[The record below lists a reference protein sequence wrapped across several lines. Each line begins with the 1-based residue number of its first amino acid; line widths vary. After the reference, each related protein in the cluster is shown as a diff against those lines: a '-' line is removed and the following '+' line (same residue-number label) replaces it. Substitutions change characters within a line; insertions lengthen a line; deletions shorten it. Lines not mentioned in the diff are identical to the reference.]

1 MREVIR
7 TCIGCR
13 GKLPQKALVRFM
25 CQTDG
30 KLQIDSQKKLGGR
43 GAYVCL
49 SQDCIQK
56 AFKSPKR
63 INSLLRV
70 QLTSQNITQF
80 EQVLLQRIRKAM
92 DTKEEKGGTTMNKAQ
107 RRRGKPNKGSRA
119 ESHVS
124 GTRVYELAKEYKL
137 TNKKL
142 IALLEEHGVR
152 AKNGMSVLDPD
163 TVSLIESELAG
174 APVERTVSTSET
186 AVETASESEETDT
199 TNGLQVVEGTPVVDL
214 AAVLEMQP
222 SALILRLMKLR
233 VMANINQRL
242 DYDTLVMLSEH
253 LHFEAVKSK
262 TLEEKLLTEVPD
274 DPQSLRP
281 RAPVITIMGHV
292 DHGKTSLLDSIRQ
305 SNISES
311 EAGNIT
317 QHIGAYHVKL
327 KGGSIVF
334 LDTPGHAAFTA
345 MRARGAQVTDIV
357 VLIVAAD
364 DGVMPQT
371 IEAISHAKAAK
382 VPIVVAINKID
393 VPGARPDYVKQQLAE
408 QELLPEDW
416 GGQTI
421 CVETSAID
429 GTGIDFLLEMLLL
442 EAALL
447 ELKANPSKA
456 ARGVVIEAQVDKER
470 GSIATVLVQAGTL
483 RVGDVFVS
491 GRYSGKVRAMMDDF
505 GKRMKET
512 GPSSPV
518 EVLGFT
524 GVPEAGDKF
533 YVVESD
539 KDARAISEARQDQYR
554 NEQLGANSHVSLD
567 NLFQQIQEG
576 EIKELNVV
584 LKGDV
589 QGSVQAVASSLLEL
603 STDEVKI
610 NIIHQAVGG
619 ITETDILLASA
630 SDAIVVGFNVHP
642 TTEAVQAK
650 ETEGIDVR
658 TYNIIYNLISYIRSA
673 MEGLLDPEV
682 REVVIGRAEVR
693 ELFKVPRLGLV
704 AGSYVNWGR
713 ISFNQPLRIL
723 RDNRLIH
730 EGKVNSLRRFKDN
743 VNEVQANYECGIG
756 IETFDDL
763 KVGDVLECYVY
774 EQVARSLS

>member
-1 MREVIR
+1 M
-7 TCIGCR
+7 
-13 GKLPQKALVRFM
+13 
-25 CQTDG
+25 
-30 KLQIDSQKKLGGR
+30 S
-43 GAYVCL
+43 
-49 SQDCIQK
+49 
-56 AFKSPKR
+56 
-63 INSLLRV
+63 
-70 QLTSQNITQF
+70 
-80 EQVLLQRIRKAM
+80 
-92 DTKEEKGGTTMNKAQ
+92 KAQ
-107 RRRGKPNKGSRA
+107 RQRRKSAKDSQE
-119 ESHVS
+119 ESQVS
-124 GTRVYELAKEYKL
+124 GMRVYELAKEYNL
-137 TNKKL
+137 TNKEL

-152 AKNGMSVLDPD
+152 VKNGMSSLDPD
-163 TVSLIESELAG
+163 TVALIESELADDP
-174 APVERTVSTSET
+174 ADETESTSEEV
-186 AVETASESEETDT
+186 VENISESAAIDT
-199 TNGLQVVEGTPVVDL
+199 NGGLQVEEGTTVSDL
-214 AAVLEMQP
+214 ATSLELQP
-222 SALILRLMKLR
+222 SALIMRLMKLR

-242 DYDTLVMLSEH
+242 DYDTLVMLGEH
-253 LHFEAVKSK
+253 LNFEAVRSR
-262 TLEEKLLTEVPD
+262 TLEEELLTEIPD
-274 DPQSLRP
+274 DPESLQP

-382 VPIVVAINKID
+382 VPIVVAINKMD

-447 ELKANPSKA
+447 ELKANPNKP
-456 ARGVVIEAQVDKER
+456 ARGVVIEAKVDR
-470 GSIATVLVQAGTL
+470 GRGAIATVLVQSGTL

-491 GRYSGKVRAMMDDF
+491 GRYSGRVRAMMDDF
-505 GKRMKET
+505 GKRMKEA
-512 GPSSPV
+512 GPSCPV

-524 GVPEAGDKF
+524 GVPEAGDRF

-539 KDARAISEARQDQYR
+539 KDARTISETRQDQYR
-554 NEQLGANSHVSLD
+554 NEKLGANSHVSLD

-658 TYNIIYNLISYIRSA
+658 TYNVIYNLISYIRSA

-693 ELFKVPRLGLV
+693 ELFRVPRLGLV

-756 IETFDDL
+756 IETFNDL
-763 KVGDVLECYVY
+763 KIGDVLECYVY

>member
-1 MREVIR
+1 M
-7 TCIGCR
+7 
-13 GKLPQKALVRFM
+13 
-25 CQTDG
+25 
-30 KLQIDSQKKLGGR
+30 S
-43 GAYVCL
+43 
-49 SQDCIQK
+49 
-56 AFKSPKR
+56 
-63 INSLLRV
+63 
-70 QLTSQNITQF
+70 
-80 EQVLLQRIRKAM
+80 
-92 DTKEEKGGTTMNKAQ
+92 KAQ
-107 RRRGKPNKGSRA
+107 RQQRKSAK
-119 ESHVS
+119 ESQEESQVS
-124 GTRVYELAKEYKL
+124 GMRVYELAKEYNL
-137 TNKKL
+137 TNKEL

-152 AKNGMSVLDPD
+152 VKNGMSSLDSD
-163 TVSLIESELAG
+163 TVALIESELADE
-174 APVERTVSTSET
+174 PVDETEAASEEVVENTSESK
-186 AVETASESEETDT
+186 EID
-199 TNGLQVVEGTPVVDL
+199 TNGGLKVEEGTTVADL
-214 AAVLEMQP
+214 ATSLELQP
-222 SALILRLMKLR
+222 SALIMRLMKLK

-242 DYDTLVMLSEH
+242 DYDTLVMLGEH
-253 LHFEAVKSK
+253 LNFEAVRSR
-262 TLEEKLLTEVPD
+262 TLEEELLTEIPD
-274 DPQSLRP
+274 DPESLQP

-393 VPGARPDYVKQQLAE
+393 VPGARTDYVKQQLAE

-447 ELKANPSKA
+447 ELKANPNKP
-456 ARGVVIEAQVDKER
+456 ARGVVIEAEVDKGR
-470 GSIATVLVQAGTL
+470 GAIATVLVQSGTL

-491 GRYSGKVRAMMDDF
+491 GRYSGRVRAMMDDF

-512 GPSSPV
+512 GPSYPV

-524 GVPEAGDKF
+524 GVPEAGDRF

-539 KDARAISEARQDQYR
+539 KDARAISEIRQDQYR
-554 NEQLGANSHVSLD
+554 NEKLGANSHVSLD

-584 LKGDV
+584 IKGDV
-589 QGSVQAVASSLLEL
+589 QGSLQAVASSLLDL

-650 ETEGIDVR
+650 ESEGIDVR
-658 TYNIIYNLISYIRSA
+658 TYNVIYNLISYIRSA

-693 ELFKVPRLGLV
+693 ELFRVPRLGLV

-763 KVGDVLECYVY
+763 KIGDVLECYVY

>member
-1 MREVIR
+1 MRESAQER
-7 TCIGCR
+7 QRPAKGDR
-13 GKLPQKALVRFM
+13 KEN
-25 CQTDG
+25 
-30 KLQIDSQKKLGGR
+30 
-43 GAYVCL
+43 
-49 SQDCIQK
+49 
-56 AFKSPKR
+56 KSR
-63 INSLLRV
+63 
-70 QLTSQNITQF
+70 NI
-80 EQVLLQRIRKAM
+80 
-92 DTKEEKGGTTMNKAQ
+92 
-107 RRRGKPNKGSRA
+107 
-119 ESHVS
+119 
-124 GTRVYELAKEYKL
+124 RVYELAKQYDL
-137 TNKKL
+137 TNKEL
-142 IALLEEHGVR
+142 IALLEDHGVR
-152 AKNGMSVLDPD
+152 VKSGMSGLDPD
-163 TVSLIESELAG
+163 TVALIESELVDEL
-174 APVERTVSTSET
+174 VEDTVSTTEDS
-186 AVETASESEETDT
+186 VEDISKPETDMT
-199 TNGLQVVEGTPVVDL
+199 DGLQIPEGTTVADL
-214 AAVLEMQP
+214 AASLGLQP
-222 SALILRLMKLR
+222 SALIMQLMKLK
-233 VMANINQRL
+233 VIANINQRL
-242 DYDTLVMLSEH
+242 DYDTLIMLGDH
-253 LHFEAVKSK
+253 LNFEAVKLK
-262 TLEEKLLTEVPD
+262 TLEEELLIDTPD
-274 DPQSLRP
+274 APESLQP
-281 RAPVITIMGHV
+281 RAPVVTIMGHV

-317 QHIGAYHVKL
+317 QHIGAYHVTL
-327 KGGSIVF
+327 ENGSVVF

-408 QELLPEDW
+408 QELVPEEW

-421 CVETSAID
+421 CVETSATE

-447 ELKANPSKA
+447 ELKANPNKL
-456 ARGVVIEAQVDKER
+456 ARGIVIEAQVDKGR
-470 GSIATVLVQAGTL
+470 GAVSTVLVQSGTL

-491 GRYSGKVRAMMDDF
+491 GRYSGKVRAMMDDH
-505 GKRMKET
+505 GKRMKEA
-512 GPSSPV
+512 GPSCPV

-524 GVPEAGDKF
+524 GVPEAGDRF

-539 KDARAISEARQDQYR
+539 KDARAISETRQDQYR
-554 NEQLGANSHVSLD
+554 NEQLGANSHVSLE

-658 TYNIIYNLISYIRSA
+658 TYNVIYNLISYIHSA

-693 ELFKVPRLGLV
+693 ELFRVPRLGLV

-713 ISFNQPLRIL
+713 ISYNQPLRIL

-763 KVGDVLECYVY
+763 QVGDVLECYVH

>member
-1 MREVIR
+1 MR
-7 TCIGCR
+7 
-13 GKLPQKALVRFM
+13 K
-25 CQTDG
+25 
-30 KLQIDSQKKLGGR
+30 
-43 GAYVCL
+43 
-49 SQDCIQK
+49 
-56 AFKSPKR
+56 
-63 INSLLRV
+63 
-70 QLTSQNITQF
+70 TQ
-80 EQVLLQRIRKAM
+80 R
-92 DTKEEKGGTTMNKAQ
+92 Q
-107 RRRGKPNKGSRA
+107 RRKPAKEGQV
-119 ESHVS
+119 ESQVS
-124 GTRVYELAKEYKL
+124 STRVHELAKKYNL
-137 TNKKL
+137 TNKEL

-152 AKNGMSVLDPD
+152 VKNGMSGLDAD
-163 TVSLIESELAG
+163 TVALIESELVDE
-174 APVERTVSTSET
+174 PTEETVVTPED
-186 AVETASESEETDT
+186 AVENTSESEEIDT
-199 TNGLQVVEGTPVVDL
+199 IGGLQVVEGTTVADL
-214 AAVLEMQP
+214 ATSLELQP
-222 SALILRLMKLR
+222 SALIMRLMKLK

-242 DYDTLVMLSEH
+242 DYNTLVMLGEH
-253 LHFEAVKSK
+253 LNFEAVRSK
-262 TLEEKLLTEVPD
+262 TLEEELLAEIPD
-274 DPQSLRP
+274 DPASLQP
-281 RAPVITIMGHV
+281 RAPVVTIMGHV

-317 QHIGAYHVKL
+317 QHIGAYHVTL

-393 VPGARPDYVKQQLAE
+393 VPGARSDYVKQQLAE

-447 ELKANPSKA
+447 ELKANPNKP
-456 ARGVVIEAQVDKER
+456 ARGVVIEAEVDKGR
-470 GSIATVLVQAGTL
+470 GAIATVLVESGTL

-491 GRYSGKVRAMMDDF
+491 GRYSGRVRAMMGDF
-505 GKRMKET
+505 GKRMKEA

-524 GVPEAGDKF
+524 GVPEAGDRF

-539 KDARAISEARQDQYR
+539 KDARSISETRQDQYR
-554 NEQLGANSHVSLD
+554 NEKLGANSHVSLD

-658 TYNIIYNLISYIRSA
+658 TYNVIYNLISYIRSA

-693 ELFKVPRLGLV
+693 ELFRVPRLGLV

-763 KVGDVLECYVY
+763 KVGDVLECYVH

>member
-1 MREVIR
+1 MAKAPRQRQRPARNNRE
-7 TCIGCR
+7 
-13 GKLPQKALVRFM
+13 A
-25 CQTDG
+25 
-30 KLQIDSQKKLGGR
+30 
-43 GAYVCL
+43 
-49 SQDCIQK
+49 
-56 AFKSPKR
+56 
-63 INSLLRV
+63 
-70 QLTSQNITQF
+70 SQN
-80 EQVLLQRIRKAM
+80 
-92 DTKEEKGGTTMNKAQ
+92 
-107 RRRGKPNKGSRA
+107 
-119 ESHVS
+119 S
-124 GTRVYELAKEYKL
+124 GTPVSKLARQYKL
-137 TNKKL
+137 TSKEL
-142 IALLEEHGVR
+142 IAILEDHGVPVKNEKSSLDSETVALLESEWISELNNENTSTTAESAQSG
-152 AKNGMSVLDPD
+152 PD
-163 TVSLIESELAG
+163 TADSLQI
-174 APVERTVSTSET
+174 T
-186 AVETASESEETDT
+186 
-199 TNGLQVVEGTPVVDL
+199 EGTTVANL
-214 AAVLEMQP
+214 AASLGLQP
-222 SALILRLMKLR
+222 SALIMQLMKLR

-242 DYDTLVMLSEH
+242 DYGTLVMLGEH
-253 LHFEAVKSK
+253 LDFEAIKER
-262 TLEEKLLTEVPD
+262 TLEEELLTDPPD
-274 DPQSLRP
+274 PPESLQP
-281 RAPVITIMGHV
+281 RAPVVTIMGHV

-305 SNISES
+305 SNVSES

-317 QHIGAYHVKL
+317 QHIGAYHVTL
-327 KGGSIVF
+327 ETGSVVF

-393 VPGARPDYVKQQLAE
+393 VPGARPDYIRQQLAE
-408 QELLPEDW
+408 QELVPEEW

-421 CVETSAID
+421 CVETSATE
-429 GTGIDFLLEMLLL
+429 GTGIDTLLEMLLL

-447 ELKANPSKA
+447 ELKANSNKS
-456 ARGVVIEAQVDKER
+456 ARGVVVEAQVDKAR
-470 GSIATVLVQAGTL
+470 GAIATVLVQSGTL
-483 RVGDVFVS
+483 RVGDAFVS
-491 GRYSGKVRAMMDDF
+491 GRYSGKVRAMIDDH
-505 GKRMKET
+505 GKRMKEV
-512 GPSSPV
+512 GPSRPV
-518 EVLGFT
+518 EILGFT
-524 GVPEAGDKF
+524 GVPEAGDRF
-533 YVVESD
+533 YAVESD
-539 KDARAISEARQDQYR
+539 KDARTISETRQDQYR
-554 NEQLGANSHVSLD
+554 TEKLGANSHVSLE

-589 QGSVQAVASSLLEL
+589 QGSVQAVAASLLDL
-603 STDEVKI
+603 STAEVKI

-658 TYNIIYNLISYIRSA
+658 TYNVIYNLISYIRSA

-693 ELFKVPRLGLV
+693 ELFSVPRLGLV

-713 ISFNQPLRIL
+713 ISYNQPLRIL
-723 RDNRLIH
+723 RNNRLIH

-763 KVGDVLECYVY
+763 KVGDVLECYVH

>member
-1 MREVIR
+1 
-7 TCIGCR
+7 
-13 GKLPQKALVRFM
+13 
-25 CQTDG
+25 
-30 KLQIDSQKKLGGR
+30 
-43 GAYVCL
+43 
-49 SQDCIQK
+49 
-56 AFKSPKR
+56 
-63 INSLLRV
+63 
-70 QLTSQNITQF
+70 
-80 EQVLLQRIRKAM
+80 
-92 DTKEEKGGTTMNKAQ
+92 MNRARRQPQ
-107 RRRGKPNKGSRA
+107 RRQRKPAKGSQ
-119 ESHVS
+119 EKSQVS
-124 GTRVYELAKEYKL
+124 GVRVYELATQYNL
-137 TNKKL
+137 TNKEL
-142 IALLEEHGVR
+142 IALLEARGVR
-152 AKNGMSVLDPD
+152 VKSGMSALDPD
-163 TVSLIESELAG
+163 TIALIESELAG
-174 APVERTVSTSET
+174 EPVEKTVSTPED
-186 AVETASESEETDT
+186 AVENASASEETAT
-199 TNGLQVVEGTPVVDL
+199 TNGLQVIEGTTVADL
-214 AAVLEMQP
+214 AKSLELQP
-222 SALILRLMKLR
+222 SALIMRLMKLK
-233 VMANINQRL
+233 VMASINQRL
-242 DYDTLVMLSEH
+242 DYDTLVMLGES
-253 LHFEAVKSK
+253 LNFEAVKLR
-262 TLEEKLLTEVPD
+262 TLEDELLTEIPD
-274 DPQSLRP
+274 DPASLQP
-281 RAPVITIMGHV
+281 RAPVVTIMGHV

-371 IEAISHAKAAK
+371 IEAINHARAAK

-393 VPGARPDYVKQQLAE
+393 MPGARVDYVKQQLAT

-447 ELKANPSKA
+447 ELKANPNKA
-456 ARGVVIEAQVDKER
+456 ARGVVIEAQVDKGR
-470 GSIATVLVQAGTL
+470 GAIATVLVQSGTL

-491 GRYSGKVRAMMDDF
+491 GRYSGKVRAMMDNF
-505 GKRMKET
+505 GKRMKEI
-512 GPSSPV
+512 GPSCPV

-533 YVVESD
+533 YVVEFD
-539 KDARAISEARQDQYR
+539 KDARTISETRQDRYR
-554 NEQLGANSHVSLD
+554 NEKLGANSHVSLD

-603 STDEVKI
+603 SADEVKI

-658 TYNIIYNLISYIRSA
+658 TYNVIYNLISYIHSA

-693 ELFKVPRLGLV
+693 ELFKVPRRGLV

-713 ISFNQPLRIL
+713 ISFSQPLRIL

-763 KVGDVLECYVY
+763 KVGDVLECYVH
-774 EQVARSLS
+774 EHIARSLS

>member
-1 MREVIR
+1 
-7 TCIGCR
+7 
-13 GKLPQKALVRFM
+13 
-25 CQTDG
+25 
-30 KLQIDSQKKLGGR
+30 
-43 GAYVCL
+43 
-49 SQDCIQK
+49 
-56 AFKSPKR
+56 
-63 INSLLRV
+63 
-70 QLTSQNITQF
+70 
-80 EQVLLQRIRKAM
+80 
-92 DTKEEKGGTTMNKAQ
+92 MNKEPRQ
-107 RRRGKPNKGSRA
+107 RRRSAKGNREGKRDQSTP
-119 ESHVS
+119 
-124 GTRVYELAKEYKL
+124 VYELAKQYDI
-137 TNKKL
+137 TAKKL
-142 IALLEEHGVR
+142 ITLLEEHGVR
-152 AKNGMSVLDPD
+152 VKNDMSTLDAD
-163 TVSLIESELAG
+163 TVALIEPEIGEL
-174 APVERTVSTSET
+174 VEHVATPEAS
-186 AVETASESEETDT
+186 VEDT
-199 TNGLQVVEGTPVVDL
+199 PDALANKANGLQIEEGATVADL
-214 AAVLEMQP
+214 AAALQLQP
-222 SALILRLMKLR
+222 SALIMQLMKLK

-242 DYDTLVMLSEH
+242 DYKTLVMLGEH
-253 LHFEAVKSK
+253 LNFEAIKSQ
-262 TLEEKLLTEVPD
+262 TLEEELLVEIPD
-274 DPQSLRP
+274 PPESLQP
-281 RAPVITIMGHV
+281 RAPVVTIMGHV

-317 QHIGAYHVKL
+317 QHIGAYHVTL
-327 KGGSIVF
+327 GGGSVVF

-371 IEAISHAKAAK
+371 VEAINHAKAAK

-393 VPGARPDYVKQQLAE
+393 VPGARPDYIKQQLTE
-408 QELLPEDW
+408 HELVPEDW

-421 CVETSAID
+421 CVETSAIE

-447 ELKANPSKA
+447 ELKANPNKP
-456 ARGVVIEAQVDKER
+456 ARGVVIEAQVDKGR
-470 GSIATVLVQAGTL
+470 GAVSTVLVQAGTL

-491 GRYSGKVRAMMDDF
+491 GRYSGRVRAMMDDF
-505 GKRMKET
+505 GKRMKEA
-512 GPSSPV
+512 GPSVPV

-539 KDARAISEARQDQYR
+539 RDARTISEARQDQYR
-554 NEQLGANSHVSLD
+554 TEKLGTNSHVSLE

-584 LKGDV
+584 LKGDT

-603 STDEVKI
+603 TTDEVKI

-658 TYNIIYNLISYIRSA
+658 TYNVIYNLISYIRSA

-713 ISFNQPLRIL
+713 ISYNQPLRVL

-763 KVGDVLECYVY
+763 QVGDVLECYVH
-774 EQVARSLS
+774 EHVARSLS

>member
-1 MREVIR
+1 M
-7 TCIGCR
+7 
-13 GKLPQKALVRFM
+13 
-25 CQTDG
+25 
-30 KLQIDSQKKLGGR
+30 
-43 GAYVCL
+43 
-49 SQDCIQK
+49 
-56 AFKSPKR
+56 
-63 INSLLRV
+63 
-70 QLTSQNITQF
+70 
-80 EQVLLQRIRKAM
+80 RKA
-92 DTKEEKGGTTMNKAQ
+92 TRQ
-107 RRRGKPNKGSRA
+107 RRRPAKSNR
-119 ESHVS
+119 EENQNS
-124 GTRVYELAKEYKL
+124 GTPVSKLAKQYHL
-137 TNKKL
+137 TSKEL
-142 IALLEEHGVR
+142 IAILEGHGIHL
-152 AKNGMSVLDPD
+152 KNEKSPLDPD
-163 TVSLIESELAG
+163 AIALIESELG
-174 APVERTVSTSET
+174 ENTSTVTVPTAPVESSP
-186 AVETASESEETDT
+186 DT
-199 TNGLQVVEGTPVVDL
+199 TNGLKITEGITVADL
-214 AAVLEMQP
+214 AAVLQLQP
-222 SALILRLMKLR
+222 SALIMRLMKLK
-233 VMANINQRL
+233 VMASINQRL
-242 DYDTLVMLSEH
+242 DYDTLVMLGKH
-253 LHFEAVKSK
+253 LDFEVIKK
-262 TLEEKLLTEVPD
+262 RTLEEDLLTDPPD
-274 DPQSLRP
+274 PPESLYS
-281 RAPVITIMGHV
+281 RAPVVTIMGHV

-305 SNISES
+305 SKVSES

-317 QHIGAYHVKL
+317 QHIGAYHVNL
-327 KGGSIVF
+327 ETGSVVF

-371 IEAISHAKAAK
+371 VEAISHAKAAK

-393 VPGARPDYVKQQLAE
+393 VPGARADYIRQQLSDHD
-408 QELLPEDW
+408 LVPEEW

-421 CVETSAID
+421 CVETSATEGI
-429 GTGIDFLLEMLLL
+429 GIDTLLEMLLL

-447 ELKANPSKA
+447 ELKANPNKQ
-456 ARGVVIEAQVDKER
+456 ARGAVIEAQVDKER
-470 GSIATVLVQAGTL
+470 GSIATVLVQSGTL
-483 RVGDVFVS
+483 RVGDAFVS
-491 GRYSGKVRAMMDDF
+491 GRYSGKVRAMMDNH
-505 GKRMKET
+505 GRRMKEV
-512 GPSSPV
+512 GPSYPV

-533 YVVESD
+533 YAVESD
-539 KDARAISEARQDQYR
+539 KDARTIGEARQDQYR
-554 NEQLGANSHVSLD
+554 TEKLSANSHVSLE

-576 EIKELNVV
+576 EIKELNVI

-682 REVVIGRAEVR
+682 REIVIGRAEVR

-713 ISFNQPLRIL
+713 ISSNQPLRVL

-730 EGKVNSLRRFKDN
+730 EGKVHSLRRFKDS
-743 VNEVQANYECGIG
+743 VTEVQANYECGIG
-756 IETFDDL
+756 IETFADL
-763 KVGDVLECYVY
+763 KVGDVLECYVH
-774 EQVARSLS
+774 EHVARSLS

>member
-1 MREVIR
+1 
-7 TCIGCR
+7 
-13 GKLPQKALVRFM
+13 
-25 CQTDG
+25 
-30 KLQIDSQKKLGGR
+30 
-43 GAYVCL
+43 
-49 SQDCIQK
+49 
-56 AFKSPKR
+56 
-63 INSLLRV
+63 
-70 QLTSQNITQF
+70 
-80 EQVLLQRIRKAM
+80 
-92 DTKEEKGGTTMNKAQ
+92 MNKEPRQ
-107 RRRGKPNKGSRA
+107 RRRSAKGNR
-119 ESHVS
+119 EEKQDR
-124 GTRVYELAKEYKL
+124 GTPVYELAKQYDL
-137 TNKKL
+137 TTKQL
-142 IALLEEHGVR
+142 ITLLEEHGVHV
-152 AKNGMSVLDPD
+152 KNDMSSLDAD
-163 TVSLIESELAG
+163 TVALIESEI
-174 APVERTVSTSET
+174 VESGEVVSTPE
-186 AVETASESEETDT
+186 ASTEDT
-199 TNGLQVVEGTPVVDL
+199 TKVVSNTENGLQVEEGATVADL
-214 AAVLEMQP
+214 AATLELQP
-222 SALILRLMKLR
+222 SALIMQLMKLK

-242 DYDTLVMLSEH
+242 DYETLVMLGEH
-253 LHFEAVKSK
+253 LNFEAVKLP
-262 TLEEKLLTEVPD
+262 TLEEELLVETPD
-274 DPQSLRP
+274 PPESLQP
-281 RAPVITIMGHV
+281 RAPVVTIMGHV

-317 QHIGAYHVKL
+317 QHIGAYHVTL
-327 KGGSIVF
+327 EGGSVVF

-371 IEAISHAKAAK
+371 VEAINHAKAAK

-393 VPGARPDYVKQQLAE
+393 VPGARPDYIKQQLTE
-408 QELLPEDW
+408 HELVPEDW

-421 CVETSAID
+421 CVETSAVE

-447 ELKANPSKA
+447 ELKANPNKP
-456 ARGVVIEAQVDKER
+456 ARGVVIEAQVDKGR
-470 GSIATVLVQAGTL
+470 GAVATVLVQAGTL
-483 RVGDVFVS
+483 RVGDVFIS
-491 GRYSGKVRAMMDDF
+491 GRYSGRVRAMMDDL
-505 GKRMKET
+505 GKRLKEA
-512 GPSSPV
+512 GPSVPV

-524 GVPEAGDKF
+524 GVPEAGDRF
-533 YVVESD
+533 YAIESD
-539 KDARAISEARQDQYR
+539 KDARTISETRQDQYR
-554 NEQLGANSHVSLD
+554 TQKLGANSHVSLE

-603 STDEVKI
+603 STEEVKI

-658 TYNIIYNLISYIRSA
+658 TYNVIYELISYIRSA

-682 REVVIGRAEVR
+682 REIVIGRAEVR

-713 ISFNQPLRIL
+713 ISYNQPLRIL

-763 KVGDVLECYVY
+763 QVGDVLECYVH

>member
-1 MREVIR
+1 MNRAR
-7 TCIGCR
+7 R
-13 GKLPQKALVRFM
+13 QQGKPAK
-25 CQTDG
+25 G
-30 KLQIDSQKKLGGR
+30 SQKK
-43 GAYVCL
+43 
-49 SQDCIQK
+49 SQ
-56 AFKSPKR
+56 
-63 INSLLRV
+63 
-70 QLTSQNITQF
+70 
-80 EQVLLQRIRKAM
+80 
-92 DTKEEKGGTTMNKAQ
+92 
-107 RRRGKPNKGSRA
+107 
-119 ESHVS
+119 VS
-124 GTRVYELAKEYKL
+124 GIRVYELATQYNL
-137 TNKKL
+137 TNKEL
-142 IALLEEHGVR
+142 IALLEARGVR
-152 AKNGMSVLDPD
+152 VKSGMSALNPD
-163 TVSLIESELAG
+163 TIALIESELAG
-174 APVERTVSTSET
+174 EPVEKTVSTPED
-186 AVETASESEETDT
+186 AVENASESEETAT
-199 TNGLQVVEGTPVVDL
+199 TNGLQVMEGTTVADL
-214 AAVLEMQP
+214 ATSLELQP
-222 SALILRLMKLR
+222 SALIMRLMKLK
-233 VMANINQRL
+233 VMASINQRL
-242 DYDTLVMLSEH
+242 DYDTLVMLGES
-253 LHFEAVKSK
+253 LNFEAVKLR
-262 TLEEKLLTEVPD
+262 TLEDELLTEIPD
-274 DPQSLRP
+274 DPASLQP
-281 RAPVITIMGHV
+281 RAPVVTIMGHV

-371 IEAISHAKAAK
+371 IEAINHAKAAK

-393 VPGARPDYVKQQLAE
+393 VPGARVDYVKQQLAT

-447 ELKANPSKA
+447 ELKANPNKA
-456 ARGVVIEAQVDKER
+456 ARGVVIEAQVDKGR
-470 GSIATVLVQAGTL
+470 GAIATVLVQSGTL

-491 GRYSGKVRAMMDDF
+491 GRYSGKVRAMMDNF
-505 GKRMKET
+505 GKRMKEI
-512 GPSSPV
+512 GPSCPV

-533 YVVESD
+533 YVVEFD
-539 KDARAISEARQDQYR
+539 KDARTISETRQDQYR
-554 NEQLGANSHVSLD
+554 NEKLGANSHVSLD

-603 STDEVKI
+603 SADEVKI

-658 TYNIIYNLISYIRSA
+658 TYNVIYNLISYIHSA

-713 ISFNQPLRIL
+713 ISFSQPLRIL

-763 KVGDVLECYVY
+763 KVGDVLECYVH
-774 EQVARSLS
+774 ENVARSLS

>member
-1 MREVIR
+1 M
-7 TCIGCR
+7 
-13 GKLPQKALVRFM
+13 
-25 CQTDG
+25 
-30 KLQIDSQKKLGGR
+30 
-43 GAYVCL
+43 
-49 SQDCIQK
+49 
-56 AFKSPKR
+56 
-63 INSLLRV
+63 
-70 QLTSQNITQF
+70 
-80 EQVLLQRIRKAM
+80 
-92 DTKEEKGGTTMNKAQ
+92 TKGTRQ
-107 RRRGKPNKGSRA
+107 RRRSAKNNGEVNQN
-119 ESHVS
+119 S
-124 GTRVYELAKEYKL
+124 GTPVSKLARQYKL
-137 TNKKL
+137 TSKEF
-142 IALLEEHGVR
+142 IAILEDHGIQV
-152 AKNGMSVLDPD
+152 KNEKSFLDSE
-163 TVSLIESELAG
+163 TVALIESELAENLSEENTSTVA
-174 APVERTVSTSET
+174 APAEGSSDTSPQTTDSLQITEGTTVS
-186 AVETASESEETDT
+186 
-199 TNGLQVVEGTPVVDL
+199 DL
-214 AAVLEMQP
+214 AASLELQSSVLIM
-222 SALILRLMKLR
+222 RLMKLR

-242 DYDTLVMLSEH
+242 DYDTLVMLGKH
-253 LHFEAVKSK
+253 LDFEVIKER
-262 TLEEKLLTEVPD
+262 TLEEDLLTDPPD
-274 DPQSLRP
+274 PPESLHP
-281 RAPVITIMGHV
+281 RAPVVTIMGHV
-292 DHGKTSLLDSIRQ
+292 DHGKTSLLDSIRE

-317 QHIGAYHVKL
+317 QHIGAYHVSL
-327 KGGSIVF
+327 STGSVVF

-393 VPGARPDYVKQQLAE
+393 VPGARPDYIRQQLAE
-408 QELLPEDW
+408 QDLVPEEW

-421 CVETSAID
+421 CVETSATE
-429 GTGIDFLLEMLLL
+429 GTGIDTLLEMLLL

-447 ELKANPSKA
+447 ELKANAHKA
-456 ARGVVIEAQVDKER
+456 ARGIIIEAEVDKER
-470 GSIATVLVQAGTL
+470 GAVATVLVQSGTL
-483 RVGDVFVS
+483 RVGDAFVS
-491 GRYSGKVRAMMDDF
+491 GRYSGKVRAMIDDH
-505 GKRMKET
+505 GKRMKEV
-512 GPSSPV
+512 GPSRPV
-518 EVLGFT
+518 EILGFT

-533 YVVESD
+533 YAVESD
-539 KDARAISEARQDQYR
+539 RDARTISETRQDQYR
-554 NEQLGANSHVSLD
+554 TEKLGANSHISLE

-589 QGSVQAVASSLLEL
+589 QGSVQAVASSLLDL
-603 STDEVKI
+603 STEEVKI

-650 ETEGIDVR
+650 EIEGIDVR
-658 TYNIIYNLISYIRSA
+658 TYNVIYNLISYIRSA

-693 ELFKVPRLGLV
+693 ELFRVPRLGLV

-713 ISFNQPLRIL
+713 ISYNQPLRIL

-763 KVGDVLECYVY
+763 KVGDVLECYVH

>member
-1 MREVIR
+1 M
-7 TCIGCR
+7 
-13 GKLPQKALVRFM
+13 
-25 CQTDG
+25 
-30 KLQIDSQKKLGGR
+30 
-43 GAYVCL
+43 
-49 SQDCIQK
+49 
-56 AFKSPKR
+56 
-63 INSLLRV
+63 
-70 QLTSQNITQF
+70 
-80 EQVLLQRIRKAM
+80 
-92 DTKEEKGGTTMNKAQ
+92 TKGTRQ
-107 RRRGKPNKGSRA
+107 RRRSAKNNR
-119 ESHVS
+119 EVNQNS
-124 GTRVYELAKEYKL
+124 GTPVSKLARQYKL
-137 TNKKL
+137 TSKEL
-142 IALLEEHGVR
+142 IAILEDHGIQV
-152 AKNGMSVLDPD
+152 KNEKSFLDSE
-163 TVSLIESELAG
+163 TVALIESELAENLSEENTSTVAEPAEG
-174 APVERTVSTSET
+174 SSDTSSQTTDSLQITEGTTVS
-186 AVETASESEETDT
+186 
-199 TNGLQVVEGTPVVDL
+199 DL
-214 AAVLEMQP
+214 AASLALQP
-222 SALILRLMKLR
+222 SALIMRLMKLR

-242 DYDTLVMLSEH
+242 DYDTLVMLGKH
-253 LHFEAVKSK
+253 LDFEVIKER
-262 TLEEKLLTEVPD
+262 TLEEDLLTDPPD
-274 DPQSLRP
+274 PPKSLQP
-281 RAPVITIMGHV
+281 RAPVVTIMGHV
-292 DHGKTSLLDSIRQ
+292 DHGKTSLLDSIRE

-317 QHIGAYHVKL
+317 QHIGAYHVSL
-327 KGGSIVF
+327 STGSVVF

-393 VPGARPDYVKQQLAE
+393 VPGARPDYIRQQLAE
-408 QELLPEDW
+408 QDLVPEEW

-421 CVETSAID
+421 CVETSATE
-429 GTGIDFLLEMLLL
+429 GTGIDTLLEMLLL

-447 ELKANPSKA
+447 ELKANANKA
-456 ARGVVIEAQVDKER
+456 ARGIIIEAEVDKER
-470 GSIATVLVQAGTL
+470 GAVATVLVQSGTL
-483 RVGDVFVS
+483 HVGDAFVS
-491 GRYSGKVRAMMDDF
+491 GRYSGKVRAMIDNH
-505 GKRMKET
+505 GKRMKEV
-512 GPSSPV
+512 GPSRPV
-518 EVLGFT
+518 EILGFT

-533 YVVESD
+533 YAVESD
-539 KDARAISEARQDQYR
+539 RDARTISETRQDQYR
-554 NEQLGANSHVSLD
+554 TEKLGANSHISLE

-589 QGSVQAVASSLLEL
+589 QGSVQAVASSLLDL
-603 STDEVKI
+603 STEEVKI

-650 ETEGIDVR
+650 EIEGIDVR
-658 TYNIIYNLISYIRSA
+658 TYNVIYNLISYIRSA

-693 ELFKVPRLGLV
+693 ELFRVPRLGLV

-713 ISFNQPLRIL
+713 ISYNQPLRIL

-763 KVGDVLECYVY
+763 KVGDVLECYVH

>member
-1 MREVIR
+1 
-7 TCIGCR
+7 
-13 GKLPQKALVRFM
+13 
-25 CQTDG
+25 
-30 KLQIDSQKKLGGR
+30 
-43 GAYVCL
+43 
-49 SQDCIQK
+49 
-56 AFKSPKR
+56 
-63 INSLLRV
+63 
-70 QLTSQNITQF
+70 
-80 EQVLLQRIRKAM
+80 
-92 DTKEEKGGTTMNKAQ
+92 MNKEPRQ
-107 RRRGKPNKGSRA
+107 RRRSAKRNREEKQDQ
-119 ESHVS
+119 
-124 GTRVYELAKEYKL
+124 GTPVYELAKQYDL
-137 TNKKL
+137 TTKQL

-152 AKNGMSVLDPD
+152 VKNDMSTLDAD
-163 TVSLIESELAG
+163 TVALIESEI
-174 APVERTVSTSET
+174 VESAEAVSTPE
-186 AVETASESEETDT
+186 ASTEDT
-199 TNGLQVVEGTPVVDL
+199 TEVSSNTANGLQVKEGATVADL
-214 AAVLEMQP
+214 AATLELQP
-222 SALILRLMKLR
+222 SALIMQLMKLK

-242 DYDTLVMLSEH
+242 DYETLVMLGEH
-253 LHFEAVKSK
+253 LNFEAVKLP
-262 TLEEKLLTEVPD
+262 TLEEELLVETPD
-274 DPQSLRP
+274 PPESLQS
-281 RAPVITIMGHV
+281 RAPVVTIMGHV

-317 QHIGAYHVKL
+317 QHIGAYHVTL
-327 KGGSIVF
+327 EGGSVVF

-364 DGVMPQT
+364 DGIMPQT
-371 IEAISHAKAAK
+371 VEAINHAKAAK

-393 VPGARPDYVKQQLAE
+393 VPGARPDYIKQQLTE
-408 QELLPEDW
+408 HELVPEDW

-421 CVETSAID
+421 CVETSAVE

-447 ELKANPSKA
+447 ELKANPNKP
-456 ARGVVIEAQVDKER
+456 ARGVIIEAQVDKGR
-470 GSIATVLVQAGTL
+470 GAVATVLVQSGTL
-483 RVGDVFVS
+483 RVGDVFIS
-491 GRYSGKVRAMMDDF
+491 GRYSGKVRAMMDDL
-505 GKRMKET
+505 GKRLKEA
-512 GPSSPV
+512 GPSVPV

-524 GVPEAGDKF
+524 GVPEAGDRF
-533 YVVESD
+533 YAIESD
-539 KDARAISEARQDQYR
+539 KDARTISETRQDQYR
-554 NEQLGANSHVSLD
+554 TQKLGANSHVSLE

-603 STDEVKI
+603 STEEVKI

-658 TYNIIYNLISYIRSA
+658 TYNVIYELISYIRSA

-682 REVVIGRAEVR
+682 REIVIGRAEVR

-713 ISFNQPLRIL
+713 ISYNQPLRIL

-756 IETFDDL
+756 IETFEDL
-763 KVGDVLECYVY
+763 QIGDVLECYVH

>member
-1 MREVIR
+1 MDPAIRAYNRREGEITMREPAQER
-7 TCIGCR
+7 QRSAKGDR
-13 GKLPQKALVRFM
+13 KEN
-25 CQTDG
+25 
-30 KLQIDSQKKLGGR
+30 
-43 GAYVCL
+43 
-49 SQDCIQK
+49 
-56 AFKSPKR
+56 KSR
-63 INSLLRV
+63 
-70 QLTSQNITQF
+70 NI
-80 EQVLLQRIRKAM
+80 
-92 DTKEEKGGTTMNKAQ
+92 
-107 RRRGKPNKGSRA
+107 
-119 ESHVS
+119 
-124 GTRVYELAKEYKL
+124 RVYELAKQYDL
-137 TNKKL
+137 TNKEL

-152 AKNGMSVLDPD
+152 VKSGMSGLDPD
-163 TVSLIESELAG
+163 TVALIESELVDEL
-174 APVERTVSTSET
+174 VEDTVPTTEDS
-186 AVETASESEETDT
+186 VEDISKPETDM
-199 TNGLQVVEGTPVVDL
+199 TNGLQILEGTTVADL
-214 AAVLEMQP
+214 AASLELQP
-222 SALILRLMKLR
+222 SALIMQLMKLK
-233 VMANINQRL
+233 VIANINQRL
-242 DYDTLVMLSEH
+242 DYDTLVMLGEH
-253 LHFEAVKSK
+253 LNFEAVKLK
-262 TLEEKLLTEVPD
+262 TLEEELLIDTPD
-274 DPQSLRP
+274 APESLQP
-281 RAPVITIMGHV
+281 RAPVVTIMGHV

-317 QHIGAYHVKL
+317 QHIGAYHVTL
-327 KGGSIVF
+327 ENGSVIF

-393 VPGARPDYVKQQLAE
+393 VPGARPDYIKQQLAE
-408 QELLPEDW
+408 QELVPEEW

-421 CVETSAID
+421 CVETSATE

-447 ELKANPSKA
+447 ELKANPNKP
-456 ARGVVIEAQVDKER
+456 ARGIVIEAQVDKGR
-470 GSIATVLVQAGTL
+470 GAVSTVLVQSGTL

-491 GRYSGKVRAMMDDF
+491 GRYSGKVRAMMDDH
-505 GKRMKET
+505 GKRMKEA
-512 GPSSPV
+512 GPSCPV

-524 GVPEAGDKF
+524 GVPEAGDRF

-539 KDARAISEARQDQYR
+539 KDARAISETRQDQYR
-554 NEQLGANSHVSLD
+554 NEQLGANSHVSLE

-658 TYNIIYNLISYIRSA
+658 TYNVIYNLISYIHSA

-693 ELFKVPRLGLV
+693 ELFRVPRLGLV

-713 ISFNQPLRIL
+713 ISYNQPLRIL

-763 KVGDVLECYVY
+763 QVGDVLECYVH

>member
-1 MREVIR
+1 MR
-7 TCIGCR
+7 
-13 GKLPQKALVRFM
+13 
-25 CQTDG
+25 
-30 KLQIDSQKKLGGR
+30 
-43 GAYVCL
+43 
-49 SQDCIQK
+49 
-56 AFKSPKR
+56 
-63 INSLLRV
+63 
-70 QLTSQNITQF
+70 
-80 EQVLLQRIRKAM
+80 
-92 DTKEEKGGTTMNKAQ
+92 KAQ
-107 RRRGKPNKGSRA
+107 RQRRKSAKDSQE
-119 ESHVS
+119 ESQVS
-124 GTRVYELAKEYKL
+124 GRRVYELAKEYNL
-137 TNKKL
+137 TNKEL
-142 IALLEEHGVR
+142 MALLEEHGVR
-152 AKNGMSVLDPD
+152 VKNGMSNLDPD
-163 TVSLIESELAG
+163 TVALIESELA
-174 APVERTVSTSET
+174 AEPVDETESTSEEAIENT
-186 AVETASESEETDT
+186 SEPEEIG
-199 TNGLQVVEGTPVVDL
+199 TNGGLQVEEGTTVADL
-214 AAVLEMQP
+214 ATSLTLQP
-222 SALILRLMKLR
+222 SALIMRLMKLK
-233 VMANINQRL
+233 VMASINQRL
-242 DYDTLVMLSEH
+242 DYETLVMLGEH
-253 LHFEAVKSK
+253 LNFEAVRSR
-262 TLEEKLLTEVPD
+262 TLEEELLTEIPD
-274 DPQSLRP
+274 DPESLQP
-281 RAPVITIMGHV
+281 RAPVVTIMGHV

-382 VPIVVAINKID
+382 VPIVVAVNKMD

-447 ELKANPSKA
+447 ELKANPNKS
-456 ARGVVIEAQVDKER
+456 ARGVVIEAEVDKGR
-470 GSIATVLVQAGTL
+470 GAIATVLVQSGTL

-491 GRYSGKVRAMMDDF
+491 GRYSGRVRAMMDDF
-505 GKRMKET
+505 GKRMKEA
-512 GPSSPV
+512 GPSCPV

-524 GVPEAGDKF
+524 GVPEAGDRF

-539 KDARAISEARQDQYR
+539 KDARAISETRQDQYR
-554 NEQLGANSHVSLD
+554 NEKLGANSHVSLD

-650 ETEGIDVR
+650 EIEGIDVR
-658 TYNIIYNLISYIRSA
+658 TYNVIYNLISYIRSS
-673 MEGLLDPEV
+673 MEGLLEPEV

-693 ELFKVPRLGLV
+693 ELFRVPRLGWI

>member
-1 MREVIR
+1 MRESAQER
-7 TCIGCR
+7 QRSAKGDR
-13 GKLPQKALVRFM
+13 KEN
-25 CQTDG
+25 
-30 KLQIDSQKKLGGR
+30 
-43 GAYVCL
+43 
-49 SQDCIQK
+49 
-56 AFKSPKR
+56 KSR
-63 INSLLRV
+63 
-70 QLTSQNITQF
+70 NI
-80 EQVLLQRIRKAM
+80 
-92 DTKEEKGGTTMNKAQ
+92 
-107 RRRGKPNKGSRA
+107 
-119 ESHVS
+119 
-124 GTRVYELAKEYKL
+124 RVYELAKQYDL
-137 TNKKL
+137 TNKEL

-152 AKNGMSVLDPD
+152 VKSGMSGLDPD
-163 TVSLIESELAG
+163 TVALIESELVDEL
-174 APVERTVSTSET
+174 VEDEDTVSTTEDSVEDISK
-186 AVETASESEETDT
+186 VETDMTD
-199 TNGLQVVEGTPVVDL
+199 GLQIPEGTTVADL
-214 AAVLEMQP
+214 AVSLELQP
-222 SALILRLMKLR
+222 SVLIMQLMKLK
-233 VMANINQRL
+233 VIANINQRL
-242 DYDTLVMLSEH
+242 DYDTLVMLADH
-253 LHFEAVKSK
+253 LKFEAVKLK
-262 TLEEKLLTEVPD
+262 TLEEELLIDIPD
-274 DPQSLRP
+274 APESLQP
-281 RAPVITIMGHV
+281 RAPVVTIMGHV

-317 QHIGAYHVKL
+317 QHIGAYHVTL
-327 KGGSIVF
+327 ENGSVIF

-371 IEAISHAKAAK
+371 IEAINHAKAAK

-393 VPGARPDYVKQQLAE
+393 VPGARPDYIKQQLAE
-408 QELLPEDW
+408 QELVPEEW

-421 CVETSAID
+421 CVETSATE

-442 EAALL
+442 ESALL
-447 ELKANPSKA
+447 ELKANPNKP
-456 ARGVVIEAQVDKER
+456 ARGIVIEAQVDKGR
-470 GSIATVLVQAGTL
+470 GAVSTVLVQSGTL

-491 GRYSGKVRAMMDDF
+491 GRYSGKVRAMMDDH
-505 GKRMKET
+505 GKRMKEA
-512 GPSSPV
+512 GPSCPV

-524 GVPEAGDKF
+524 GVPEAGDRF

-539 KDARAISEARQDQYR
+539 KDARAISETRQDQYR
-554 NEQLGANSHVSLD
+554 NEQLGANSHVSLE

-658 TYNIIYNLISYIRSA
+658 TYNVIYNLISYIHSA

-693 ELFKVPRLGLV
+693 ELFRVPRLGLV

-713 ISFNQPLRIL
+713 ISYNQPLRIL

-763 KVGDVLECYVY
+763 QVGDVLECYVH

>member
-1 MREVIR
+1 M
-7 TCIGCR
+7 
-13 GKLPQKALVRFM
+13 
-25 CQTDG
+25 
-30 KLQIDSQKKLGGR
+30 S
-43 GAYVCL
+43 
-49 SQDCIQK
+49 
-56 AFKSPKR
+56 
-63 INSLLRV
+63 
-70 QLTSQNITQF
+70 
-80 EQVLLQRIRKAM
+80 
-92 DTKEEKGGTTMNKAQ
+92 KEPRQ
-107 RRRGKPNKGSRA
+107 RRRSAKGNR
-119 ESHVS
+119 EEKQDR
-124 GTRVYELAKEYKL
+124 GTPVYELAKQYDL
-137 TNKKL
+137 TTKQL

-152 AKNGMSVLDPD
+152 VKNDMSSLDED
-163 TVSLIESELAG
+163 TLALIESEIVESGEVVSAPG
-174 APVERTVSTSET
+174 ASTE
-186 AVETASESEETDT
+186 DT
-199 TNGLQVVEGTPVVDL
+199 TEVPSNTANGLQVKEGATVADL
-214 AAVLEMQP
+214 AATLELQP
-222 SALILRLMKLR
+222 SALIMQLMKLK

-242 DYDTLVMLSEH
+242 DYETLVMLGEH
-253 LHFEAVKSK
+253 LNFETVKLP
-262 TLEEKLLTEVPD
+262 TLEEELLVETPD
-274 DPQSLRP
+274 PPESLQP
-281 RAPVITIMGHV
+281 RAPVVTIMGHV

-317 QHIGAYHVKL
+317 QHIGAYHVTL
-327 KGGSIVF
+327 EGGSVVF

-364 DGVMPQT
+364 DGIMPQT
-371 IEAISHAKAAK
+371 VEAINHAKAAK

-393 VPGARPDYVKQQLAE
+393 VPGARPDYIKQQLTE
-408 QELLPEDW
+408 HELVPEDW

-421 CVETSAID
+421 CVETSAVE

-447 ELKANPSKA
+447 ELKANPNKP
-456 ARGVVIEAQVDKER
+456 ARGVVIEAQVDKGR
-470 GSIATVLVQAGTL
+470 GAVATVLVQSGTL
-483 RVGDVFVS
+483 RVGDVFIS
-491 GRYSGKVRAMMDDF
+491 GRYSGRVRAMMDDL
-505 GKRMKET
+505 GKRLKEA
-512 GPSSPV
+512 GPSVPV

-524 GVPEAGDKF
+524 GVPEAGDRF
-533 YVVESD
+533 YAIESD
-539 KDARAISEARQDQYR
+539 KDARTISETRQDQYR
-554 NEQLGANSHVSLD
+554 TQKLGANSHVNLE

-603 STDEVKI
+603 STEEVKI

-658 TYNIIYNLISYIRSA
+658 TYNVIYELISYIRSA

-682 REVVIGRAEVR
+682 REIVIGRAEVR

-713 ISFNQPLRIL
+713 ISYNQPLRIL

-763 KVGDVLECYVY
+763 QVGDVLECYVH

>member
-1 MREVIR
+1 M
-7 TCIGCR
+7 G
-13 GKLPQKALVRFM
+13 
-25 CQTDG
+25 
-30 KLQIDSQKKLGGR
+30 
-43 GAYVCL
+43 
-49 SQDCIQK
+49 
-56 AFKSPKR
+56 
-63 INSLLRV
+63 
-70 QLTSQNITQF
+70 
-80 EQVLLQRIRKAM
+80 
-92 DTKEEKGGTTMNKAQ
+92 KAQ
-107 RRRGKPNKGSRA
+107 RRRGNPAKRSQEENQVP
-119 ESHVS
+119 
-124 GTRVYELAKEYKL
+124 GTRVYELAKEYNL
-137 TNKKL
+137 TNKEL

-152 AKNGMSVLDPD
+152 VKNRMSVLDPD
-163 TVSLIESELAG
+163 TVSLLESELAAEPVK
-174 APVERTVSTSET
+174 APVSASED
-186 AVETASESEETDT
+186 AVENAAAPEAAATTDS
-199 TNGLQVVEGTPVVDL
+199 LQVVEGTTVADL
-214 AAVLEMQP
+214 AAVLALQP
-222 SALILRLMKLR
+222 SALIMRLMKLK

-253 LHFEAVKSK
+253 LSFEAVRAK
-262 TLEEKLLTEVPD
+262 TLEEELLTEIPD
-274 DPQSLRP
+274 DPESLQP
-281 RAPVITIMGHV
+281 RAPVVTIMGHV

-317 QHIGAYHVKL
+317 QHIGAYHVTL

-393 VPGARPDYVKQQLAE
+393 VPGARSDYVKQQLAE
-408 QELLPEDW
+408 QGLLTEDW

-447 ELKANPSKA
+447 ELKANPSKP

-470 GSIATVLVQAGTL
+470 GAIATVLVQSGTL

-505 GKRMKET
+505 GKRMKEA
-512 GPSSPV
+512 GPSCPV

-524 GVPEAGDKF
+524 GVPEAGDRF

-539 KDARAISEARQDQYR
+539 KDARTISEARQDQYR
-554 NEQLGANSHVSLD
+554 NEKLGANSHVSLD

-589 QGSVQAVASSLLEL
+589 QGSVQAVASSLLDL

-610 NIIHQAVGG
+610 NIIHEAVGG

>member
-1 MREVIR
+1 M
-7 TCIGCR
+7 
-13 GKLPQKALVRFM
+13 GKATR
-25 CQTDG
+25 
-30 KLQIDSQKKLGGR
+30 
-43 GAYVCL
+43 
-49 SQDCIQK
+49 
-56 AFKSPKR
+56 
-63 INSLLRV
+63 
-70 QLTSQNITQF
+70 
-80 EQVLLQRIRKAM
+80 
-92 DTKEEKGGTTMNKAQ
+92 Q
-107 RRRGKPNKGSRA
+107 RRKSTKGNREANQSPGVP
-119 ESHVS
+119 VS
-124 GTRVYELAKEYKL
+124 KLARQYKL
-137 TNKKL
+137 TSKE
-142 IALLEEHGVR
+142 LLAILRDHGVQV
-152 AKNGMSVLDPD
+152 KNEKSTLDPD
-163 TVSLIESELAG
+163 TVALVESELLEVDINAENTS
-174 APVERTVSTSET
+174 VEPIEDDADISTN
-186 AVETASESEETDT
+186 T
-199 TNGLQVVEGTPVVDL
+199 TEGLQITEGLTVADL
-214 AAVLEMQP
+214 AVSLELQP
-222 SALILRLMKLR
+222 SALIMRLMKLR

-242 DYDTLVMLSEH
+242 DYDTLVMLGEH
-253 LHFEAVKSK
+253 LDFRVIKER
-262 TLEEKLLTEVPD
+262 TLEEALLTDPPD
-274 DPQSLRP
+274 PPDALQS
-281 RAPVITIMGHV
+281 RAPVVTIMGHV
-292 DHGKTSLLDSIRQ
+292 DHGKTSLLDSIRE
-305 SNISES
+305 SNVSES

-317 QHIGAYHVKL
+317 QHIGAYHVTL
-327 KGGSIVF
+327 ETGSVVF

-393 VPGARPDYVKQQLAE
+393 VPGARPDYIRQQLSE
-408 QELLPEDW
+408 HDLTPEEW

-421 CVETSAID
+421 CVETSATE
-429 GTGIDFLLEMLLL
+429 GTGIDTLLEMLLL

-447 ELKANPSKA
+447 ELKANPNKS

-470 GSIATVLVQAGTL
+470 GAIATVLVQSGTL
-483 RVGDVFVS
+483 SVGDSFVS
-491 GRYSGKVRAMMDDF
+491 GRYSGKVRAMIDDH
-505 GKRMKET
+505 GKRMKEV
-512 GPSSPV
+512 GPSCPV
-518 EVLGFT
+518 EILGFT
-524 GVPEAGDKF
+524 GVPEAGDRF
-533 YVVESD
+533 YAVDSD
-539 KDARAISEARQDQYR
+539 RDARAISEARQDQYR
-554 NEQLGANSHVSLD
+554 TEKLGANSHVSLE

-589 QGSVQAVASSLLEL
+589 QGSVQAVASSLLDL
-603 STDEVKI
+603 STEEVKI

-650 ETEGIDVR
+650 EMEGIDVR
-658 TYNIIYNLISYIRSA
+658 TYNVIYNLISYIRSA

-693 ELFKVPRLGLV
+693 ELFRVPRLGLV

-713 ISFNQPLRIL
+713 ISYNQPLRVL

-763 KVGDVLECYVY
+763 KVGDVLECYVH

>member
-1 MREVIR
+1 
-7 TCIGCR
+7 
-13 GKLPQKALVRFM
+13 
-25 CQTDG
+25 
-30 KLQIDSQKKLGGR
+30 
-43 GAYVCL
+43 
-49 SQDCIQK
+49 
-56 AFKSPKR
+56 
-63 INSLLRV
+63 
-70 QLTSQNITQF
+70 
-80 EQVLLQRIRKAM
+80 
-92 DTKEEKGGTTMNKAQ
+92 MNKAQ
-107 RRRGKPNKGSRA
+107 RQRRKPAKGNQE
-119 ESHVS
+119 ESHAS
-124 GTRVYELAKEYKL
+124 GTRVYELAKEYNL
-137 TNKKL
+137 TNKEL
-142 IALLEEHGVR
+142 ITLLEEHGVR
-152 AKNGMSVLDPD
+152 VKNGMSSLDPD
-163 TVSLIESELAG
+163 TVALIESELAG
-174 APVERTVSTSET
+174 ETVEEVVSTPED
-186 AVETASESEETDT
+186 AVEDASAAEETDT
-199 TNGLQVVEGTPVVDL
+199 GDGLQIVDGTTVADL
-214 AAVLEMQP
+214 AASLELQP
-222 SALILRLMKLR
+222 SVLIMRLMKLK

-242 DYDTLVMLSEH
+242 DYDTLVMLGEH
-253 LHFEAVKSK
+253 LNFEAIRSK
-262 TLEEKLLTEVPD
+262 TLEEELLTDVPD
-274 DPQSLRP
+274 APESLLP
-281 RAPVITIMGHV
+281 RAPVVTIMGHV

-317 QHIGAYHVKL
+317 QHIGAYHVTL

-393 VPGARPDYVKQQLAE
+393 VPGARTDYVKQQLAE

-421 CVETSAID
+421 CVETSAIE

-447 ELKANPSKA
+447 ELKANPNKL
-456 ARGVVIEAQVDKER
+456 ARGTVIEAEVDKGR
-470 GSIATVLVQAGTL
+470 GAVATVLVQSGTL
-483 RVGDVFVS
+483 RVGDVFIS

-505 GKRMKET
+505 GKRMKEA
-512 GPSSPV
+512 GPSCPV

-524 GVPEAGDKF
+524 GVPEAGERF

-539 KDARAISEARQDQYR
+539 KDARAISEVRQDEYR
-554 NEQLGANSHVSLD
+554 NEKLGTNSHVSLE

-603 STDEVKI
+603 GTDEVKI

-650 ETEGIDVR
+650 ENEGIDVR
-658 TYNIIYNLISYIRSA
+658 TYNVIYNLISYIRSA

-713 ISFNQPLRIL
+713 ISYNQPLRIL

>member
-1 MREVIR
+1 M
-7 TCIGCR
+7 G
-13 GKLPQKALVRFM
+13 
-25 CQTDG
+25 
-30 KLQIDSQKKLGGR
+30 
-43 GAYVCL
+43 
-49 SQDCIQK
+49 
-56 AFKSPKR
+56 
-63 INSLLRV
+63 
-70 QLTSQNITQF
+70 
-80 EQVLLQRIRKAM
+80 
-92 DTKEEKGGTTMNKAQ
+92 KAQ
-107 RRRGKPNKGSRA
+107 RRRGNPAKRSR
-119 ESHVS
+119 EENQVP
-124 GTRVYELAKEYKL
+124 GTRVYELAKEYNL
-137 TNKKL
+137 TNKEL

-152 AKNGMSVLDPD
+152 VKNRMSVLDPD
-163 TVSLIESELAG
+163 TVSLLESELAAEPVE
-174 APVERTVSTSET
+174 APVSASED
-186 AVETASESEETDT
+186 AVENAAASEAAAT
-199 TNGLQVVEGTPVVDL
+199 TNSLQVVEGTTVADL
-214 AAVLEMQP
+214 AVVLALQP
-222 SALILRLMKLR
+222 SALIMRLMKLR

-253 LHFEAVKSK
+253 LDFEAVRAK
-262 TLEEKLLTEVPD
+262 TLEEELLTEIPD
-274 DPQSLRP
+274 DPESLQP
-281 RAPVITIMGHV
+281 RAPVVTIMGHV

-317 QHIGAYHVKL
+317 QHIGAYHVTL

-393 VPGARPDYVKQQLAE
+393 VPGARSDYVKQQLAE
-408 QELLPEDW
+408 QDLLTEDW

-447 ELKANPSKA
+447 ELKANPSKP
-456 ARGVVIEAQVDKER
+456 ARGVVIEAQVDKGR
-470 GSIATVLVQAGTL
+470 GAIATVLVQSGTL

-505 GKRMKET
+505 GKRMKEA
-512 GPSSPV
+512 GPSCPV

-524 GVPEAGDKF
+524 GVPEAGDRF

-539 KDARAISEARQDQYR
+539 KDARTISEARQDQYR
-554 NEQLGANSHVSLD
+554 NEKLGANSHVSLD

-610 NIIHQAVGG
+610 NIIHEAVGG

-658 TYNIIYNLISYIRSA
+658 TYNIIYNLISYIHSA